1 MRVEVCK
8 AEKLL
13 LYSYNFSEDDISK
26 AIYHL
31 KDIWGIEQIRMGMG
45 SFISLDNVYKTN
57 FYRYEGLYTTT
68 PNAKMSSDCF
78 TKSGRKYLCRYQKGT
93 WDRLPVLYQK
103 MLDYARKIIYSLM
116 VMLMKQD

>member
-1 MRVEVCK
+1 MG
-8 AEKLL
+8 
-13 LYSYNFSEDDISK
+13 NWTDPD
-26 AIYHL
+26 
-31 KDIWGIEQIRMGMG
+31 GMG

-68 PNAKMSSDCF
+68 LNAKMSSDCF

>member
-1 MRVEVCK
+1 
-8 AEKLL
+8 
-13 LYSYNFSEDDISK
+13 
-26 AIYHL
+26 
-31 KDIWGIEQIRMGMG
+31 MG

-68 PNAKMSSDCF
+68 LNAKMSSDCF

-103 MLDYARKIIYSLM
+103 MLDYARKTNLQLNGYAYEAGLND
-116 VMLMKQD
+116 L

>member
-1 MRVEVCK
+1 
-8 AEKLL
+8 
-13 LYSYNFSEDDISK
+13 
-26 AIYHL
+26 
-31 KDIWGIEQIRMGMG
+31 MG

-68 PNAKMSSDCF
+68 LNAKMSSDCF

-103 MLDYARKIIYSLM
+103 MLDYARKIIYSYAYEAGLNDFVISDEEDYITKIM
-116 VMLMKQD
+116 IKIDEIS

>member
-1 MRVEVCK
+1 
-8 AEKLL
+8 
-13 LYSYNFSEDDISK
+13 
-26 AIYHL
+26 
-31 KDIWGIEQIRMGMG
+31 MG

-68 PNAKMSSDCF
+68 LNAKMSSDCF

-103 MLDYARKIIYSLM
+103 NAGLCQKNNLQLNGYAYEAGLNDFVISDEEDYITKIMIKIDEIS
-116 VMLMKQD
+116 

>member
-1 MRVEVCK
+1 
-8 AEKLL
+8 
-13 LYSYNFSEDDISK
+13 
-26 AIYHL
+26 
-31 KDIWGIEQIRMGMG
+31 MG

-68 PNAKMSSDCF
+68 LNAKMSSDCF

-103 MLDYARKIIYSLM
+103 CWIMPENNLQLNGYAYEAGLNDFVISDEEDYITKIMIKIDEIS
-116 VMLMKQD
+116 

>member
-1 MRVEVCK
+1 
-8 AEKLL
+8 
-13 LYSYNFSEDDISK
+13 
-26 AIYHL
+26 
-31 KDIWGIEQIRMGMG
+31 MG

-68 PNAKMSSDCF
+68 LNAKMSSDCF

-103 MLDYARKIIYSLM
+103 MLDYARKIIDFVISDEEDYITKIMIKIDEIS
-116 VMLMKQD
+116 